1 MDVVLWGHT
10 GKGRGGLGSP
20 RMVMGE
26 SGGYGVWGVMARRGE
41 TQKGLGGCGY
51 GAKEF
56 MGVDIVH

>member
-1 MDVVLWGHT
+1 
-10 GKGRGGLGSP
+10 
-20 RMVMGE
+20 MVMGE